1 MWLDGTDMGR
11 TVVDVGLFT
20 AMVHTDIIVNGLDI
34 LLTRLANTVGKM
46 SRSITRCGVAV
57 VGCGM

>member
-1 MWLDGTDMGR
+1 MRLDGTDIGR
-11 TVVDVGLFT
+11 TVVMGLFT
-20 AMVHTDIIVNGLDI
+20 VMVHTYVIVNGLDI

-46 SRSITRCGVAV
+46 SGSITRCGVAV